1 MSKDDLLEQIKSDN
15 EDIKLKL
22 DAILNALILPRLGDT
37 KGEIRR
43 RIESQVRGELA
54 RKVWNS
60 INGQRAIADIS
71 KRLKRKRQ
79 VVLRYIKRWEQT
91 SPPLVYVCKM
101 KEGAKIY
108 RRIFE
113 SNFKKPQT
121 EKKPEKKKETQEQ
134 SEEG

>member
-43 RIESQVRGELA
+43 RIESQVKGELA

-60 INGQRAIADIS
+60 INGQRTIADIS
-71 KRLKRKRQ
+71 KRLKRTSQ

-91 SPPLVYVCKM
+91 SPPLVYVSMM
-101 KEGAKIY
+101 KEGAKVY
-108 RRIFE
+108 KRIFE
-113 SNFKKPQT
+113 IKLSKPKKVEKPKKPI
-121 EKKPEKKKETQEQ
+121 EKQERKPT
-134 SEEG
+134 